1 MRPHVTWYYEMPM
14 QMMVIDDDLAVCHL
28 FISIGTSGNVC
39 PAAAFQPN

>member
-1 MRPHVTWYYEMPM
+1 
-14 QMMVIDDDLAVCHL
+14 MMVIDNAFAVRNL